1 MTARSS
7 FRTIPQIRRRRLRP
21 ASDGAGFTL
30 IELLIVVAIIALLV
44 SILLPALSGARRQAR
59 LTICS
64 SNMRGIGTGIA
75 NYTTDAKSYL
85 GTFSWRPGV
94 QYDAMFPPAASYTEA
109 QAYQATWIVR
119 RFLQIPNW
127 PTIPTRIMARNY
139 SYLVLLDGGYFG
151 DRLPEEAVVCPED
164 YDAKT
169 WQRNYNSR
177 PPNPVQPAYIWEGTT
192 PFDTTYGAF
201 LALWST
207 YQAVP
212 CSFSDQ
218 TGPYALN
225 QASGSPGYHL
235 LYWVYPAYTQFTN
248 TRVENVLFPS
258 QKVYLFDLFDRH
270 LWKRPIF
277 HAYPFARQQVIMFD
291 GSVSIR
297 KTGDANLGWNPTTP
311 TSPNPTTYMYM
322 PTPGEPPALSPGGSD
337 LVRGYYRWTRRGLRG
352 VDYGGGEVR

>member
-1 MTARSS
+1 VTC
-7 FRTIPQIRRRRLRP
+7 
-21 ASDGAGFTL
+21 GAFTL
-30 IELLIVVAIIALLV
+30 VELLVVIAIIALLV
-44 SILLPALSGARRQAR
+44 SILLPALSSARKQAR
-59 LTICS
+59 LTICT

-94 QYDAMFPPAASYTEA
+94 QYDAAFPPAGGYTEA

-119 RFLQIPNW
+119 RFLQIPSW

-151 DRLPEEAVVCPED
+151 DRLPEAAVVCPED
-164 YDAKT
+164 TDAVI

-177 PPNPVQPAYIWEGTT
+177 PPNPAQPAYIWEGTR

-207 YQAVP
+207 YQSVP
-212 CSFSDQ
+212 SSFCDQ
-218 TGPYALN
+218 TGTYALR
-225 QASGSPGYHL
+225 QATGGPGLHL
-235 LYWVYPAYTQFTN
+235 LYTIYPTLTQFRN

-270 LWKRPIF
+270 CWKRTIF
-277 HAYPFARQQVIMFD
+277 HAYPFARQPLIMFD

-297 KTGDANLGWNPTTP
+297 KTGEANLGWNPTTP
-311 TSPNPTTYMYM
+311 TSPNPTTYTYY
-322 PTPGEPPALSPGGSD
+322 PVPGNEPPTVSGAASD
-337 LVRGYYRWTRRGLRG
+337 LVRGHYRWTRRGLRG
-352 VDYGGGEVR
+352 VDFGGGEVR